1 MINIGESARA
11 SGVSVKMIRHYEAIG
26 LLPAATRSEG
36 GYRVYRPEDVHALHF
51 IGNARA
57 LGFPLAEIAE
67 LLGLWRDRG
76 RASAEV
82 KQLALAHVA
91 AIDAKVKALQ
101 AMSET
106 LHHLVAAC
114 HGDHRPECPILEGI
128 FEGGVSPQQERRPRL
143 RARQD
148 LRHAGVPAQGQG

>member
-1 MINIGESARA
+1 MNIGEAARS
-11 SGVSVKMIRHYEAIG
+11 SGVSVKMIRHHETIG
-26 LLPAATRSEG
+26 LLPSATRSEG
-36 GYRVYRPEDVHALHF
+36 GYRLYRMEDVHALRF

-67 LLGLWRDRG
+67 LLGLWRDRA

-82 KQLALAHVA
+82 KQRALAHLA

-128 FEGGVSPQQERRPRL
+128 SGSRVPPEQERKPRR
-143 RARQD
+143 RAGAE
-148 LRHAGVPAQGQG
+148 LRHAGVPARGQG

>member
-1 MINIGESARA
+1 MNIGEAARA

-26 LLPAATRSEG
+26 LLPTATRSEG
-36 GYRVYRPEDVHALHF
+36 GYRVYRPEDVHALRF

-82 KQLALAHVA
+82 KQRALAHVA

-114 HGDHRPECPILEGI
+114 HGDDRPDCPILEGI
-128 FEGGVSPQQERRPRL
+128 AEGGAAPAPRGQGRR
-143 RARQD
+143 RAGED
-148 LRHAGVPAQGQG
+148 LRHAGVPARPQG